1 MKFVMT
7 SASGIPAGSY
17 AAKFVEA
24 EGIENDFGPGV
35 RLTWEVLQGDHRGAK
50 TTRIVSQKL
59 GPKTNLFKFV
69 SALAGGRKPEA
80 GDEIDLTAFYGVSGM
95 LIVADCEGGS
105 TRAESFIRMG

>member
-7 SASGIPAGSY
+7 SASGIPAGNY
-17 AAKFVEA
+17 PAKFVEA

-35 RLTWEVLQGDHRGAK
+35 RLTWEVLQGDHQGAK

-69 SALAGGRKPEA
+69 SALAGRKPEA
-80 GDEIDLTAFYGVSGM
+80 GEEIDLTAFYGLSGM
-95 LIVADCEGGS
+95 VIVGDCEGGS
-105 TRAESFIRMG
+105 TRVESFIRVT